1 MRMSVGAKLTAAVA
15 VLLLLTGAVGWVG
28 LSLAGSVN
36 DESELLFERNVRG
49 LIAMGHASTDIHS
62 ARIRVLLHIATDDR
76 AEMNVLEA
84 EINRLAED
92 VQEHL
97 DALQGLWI
105 DQPEKLGPLG
115 RLQTA
120 WTKYTELRSSQLEA
134 SRVAEDAEA
143 LNLAFGPVNEAFEE
157 IDESLD
163 ELAAVNERRVEER
176 LEAAGRSFRSGRNT
190 AIGLIAVAVLAGL
203 AIAVALSRRIARGVA
218 AIARAAQ
225 GVAEGDLSQR
235 AEVASRDEVGD
246 LAEAFNSMA
255 GRLEGM
261 IESERLTKESL
272 EKAVREYSAFA
283 ASVAGGDLATRLS
296 TDGGGAD
303 LAALGEAL
311 NAMADQLQAMLE
323 SERNTQESLRS
334 AVRDYSAFAAS
345 VAGGDLTARLS
356 KNGSGQEL
364 EALAESLNGMV
375 ERLGELSGQV
385 REGAQSISASTA
397 EILASLSQHTSSA
410 AEQSAAVTQTT
421 TTVEE
426 ARAAAEQTAEKAR
439 EVADQARASVEV
451 SDQGLE
457 AVEAIGGG
465 MEDIRDKVQS
475 IAQGILSLSEQTQQ
489 IGEIT
494 TTVNN
499 LADQSNMLA
508 LNASIEAA
516 KAGEHGKGFA
526 VVAAEVRNLAE
537 QSKKATEQVRTIL
550 EDIQQAANAA
560 VLATEEGSR
569 VVESGGELGK
579 RASEVISALSET
591 IRQAAQAAEQI
602 AASAHQQS
610 AGADQIAQ
618 AMKDINQANTQS
630 LAGAQQSK
638 DAAEGLNELANRLRD
653 TAEVYRV

>member
-1 MRMSVGAKLTAAVA
+1 MRLSVGAKLTAAVA
-15 VLLLLTGAVGWVG
+15 MLLLLTGVVGWVSLG
-28 LSLAGSVN
+28 LAADVN
-36 DESELLFERNVRG
+36 EESQILFDRNVRG
-49 LIAMGHASTDIHS
+49 L
-62 ARIRVLLHIATDDR
+62 ARLDALDVGIYQVRVRVLLH
-76 AEMNVLEA
+76 VLGEDPELREGLES
-84 EINRLAED
+84 EIDEIENGVDEGF
-92 VQEHL
+92 
-97 DALQGLWI
+97 DALQQIWI
-105 DQPEKLGPLG
+105 GQPEKLEPLG
-115 RLQTA
+115 RLRTA
-120 WTKYTELRSSQLEA
+120 WDGYRNVKDEQLTSSRA
-134 SRVAEDAEA
+134 GDSADALAKA
-143 LNLAFGPVNEAFEE
+143 LGPVNEAFEVME
-157 IDESLD
+157 ENLA
-163 ELAAVNERRVEER
+163 ELSAVNQRAARER
-176 LEAAGRSFRSGRNT
+176 LEAATQSFRSGRNT
-190 AIGLIAVAVLAGL
+190 AIGIIVFAAMTGL
-203 AIAVALSRRIARGVA
+203 FIAVALSRRIARGVA
-218 AIARAAQ
+218 SVAQAAQ
-225 GVAEGDLSQR
+225 RVAEGDLSQR
-235 AEVASRDEVGD
+235 AEVASRDEVGA

-283 ASVAGGDLATRLS
+283 ASVAGGDLAARLG
-296 TDGGGAD
+296 TDGGGGD
-303 LAALGEAL
+303 MAALGDAL
-311 NAMADQLQAMLE
+311 NAMADQLQTMLE
-323 SERNTQESLRS
+323 SERNTQESLRT
-334 AVRDYSAFAAS
+334 AVREYSAFAAS

-356 KNGSGQEL
+356 KNGSGPEL

-375 ERLGELSGQV
+375 ERLGDLSGQV

-457 AVEAIGGG
+457 AVEAIAGG
-465 MEDIRDKVQS
+465 MADIRDKVQS

-569 VVESGGELGK
+569 VVESGGELGT

-610 AGADQIAQ
+610 AGADQIAE

-630 LAGAQQSK
+630 LAGAQQSR

>member
-1 MRMSVGAKLTAAVA
+1 MS
-15 VLLLLTGAVGWVG
+15 
-28 LSLAGSVN
+28 LSLAANVN
-36 DESELLFERNVRG
+36 EESQILFDRNVRG
-49 LIAMGHASTDIHS
+49 LARLAELEGDIYRV
-62 ARIRVLLHIATDDR
+62 RIRVLLHVATDDR
-76 AEMNVLEA
+76 GEMSRLES
-84 EINRLAED
+84 EIDGIHVEVEEDFGALDRLWS
-92 VQEHL
+92 
-97 DALQGLWI
+97 G
-105 DQPEKLGPLG
+105 QPEKLEPLS
-115 RLQTA
+115 RLR
-120 WTKYTELRSSQLEA
+120 TEWEGYQDVKDEQLA
-134 SRVAEDAEA
+134 LSRVGDDAGA
-143 LNLAFGPVNEAFEE
+143 LVKAFGPVNDTFQAMEQNLA
-157 IDESLD
+157 
-163 ELAAVNERRVEER
+163 ELGAVNEQAAEER
-176 LEAAGRSFRSGRNT
+176 LEAATQSFRSGRNT
-190 AIGLIAVAVLAGL
+190 AIGIIVFAAMTGL
-203 AIAVALSRRIARGVA
+203 FIAVALSRRIARGVA
-218 AIARAAQ
+218 TVAQAAQ
-225 GVAEGDLSQR
+225 RVAEGDLNQR

-283 ASVAGGDLATRLS
+283 ATVAGGDLATRLS

-311 NAMADQLQAMLE
+311 NAMADQLQTMLE
-323 SERNTQESLRS
+323 SERNTQESLRT

-630 LAGAQQSK
+630 LAGAQQSR